1 MLMHRLHFL
10 ALSCSL
16 LAPACGPGG
25 GGDSDSPDTTT
36 DSGSTETAGQ
46 TGSTQSPT
54 EAGSTTETGSTTD
67 ASGTPT
73 SEGGT
78 ETTATTT
85 LDTDGPDETT
95 TTGEAMP
102 GPCDDVPAPDPANK
116 FKPLVFLK
124 HVTADSRFYLDF
136 NAADINQNSV
146 RLTIEFGSEE
156 PAVGVHEVSFTGEVW
171 IGESGGGASGTA
183 TIELVTLTEECVAGI
198 VSEVVAV
205 EDDEQVLNLFPGG
218 FVGERVT
225 L

>member
-1 MLMHRLHFL
+1 MFMHRLHFL

-36 DSGSTETAGQ
+36 DSSSTETAAQ
-46 TGSTQSPT
+46 TESTQSPT
-54 EAGSTTETGSTTD
+54 EAGSTTETGGTVD
-67 ASGTPT
+67 PSGTPT

-78 ETTATTT
+78 ETAATTT

-102 GPCDDVPAPDPANK
+102 GPCDDVPVPEPANK

-136 NAADINQNSV
+136 NAADIDHNSM
-146 RLTIEFGSEE
+146 RLTIELGGEE
-156 PAVGVHEVSFTGEVW
+156 PVVGVHELSFSGEVL
-171 IGESGGGASGTA
+171 IGEAPRGASGTA

-205 EDDEQVLNLFPGG
+205 DDDEQVLKFFPGG